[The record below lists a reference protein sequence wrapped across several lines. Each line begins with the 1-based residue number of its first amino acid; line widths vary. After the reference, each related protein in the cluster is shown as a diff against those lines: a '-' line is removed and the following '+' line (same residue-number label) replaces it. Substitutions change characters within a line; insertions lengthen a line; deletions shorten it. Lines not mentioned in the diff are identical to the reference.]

1 MMNIKAKTVKIKV
14 FRFDPSVDQKPYYDE
29 FNVPYDKEETILGA
43 LHFIRENRDSSLAY
57 RDSCETGCCAICS
70 VRINGKVGLACKVKM
85 LEEDMI
91 LEPVKKDK
99 VLRDLAMI

>member
-43 LHFIRENRDSSLAY
+43 LHYIKENFDPSLAY

-85 LEEDMI
+85 LGEDTV

>member
-1 MMNIKAKTVKIKV
+1 MNVKAKTVKIKV

-29 FNVPYDKEETILGA
+29 FNVPYDKEETILGV
-43 LHFIRENRDSSLAY
+43 LHYIKENFDSSLAY
-57 RDSCETGCCAICS
+57 RDSCETGCCAICN

-85 LEEDMI
+85 LGEDAM

>member
-1 MMNIKAKTVKIKV
+1 MNVKAKTVKIKV

-29 FNVPYDKEETILGA
+29 FNVPYDKEETILGV
-43 LHFIRENRDSSLAY
+43 LHYIKENFDPSLAY
-57 RDSCETGCCAICS
+57 RDSCETGCCVICS
-70 VRINGKVGLACKVKM
+70 VRINGKVGLSCKVKM
-85 LEEDMI
+85 LGEDTV